1 MVFGRWIG
9 YKFKLGGL
17 NYGEH
22 GIIYDE
28 LIQ

>member
-1 MVFGRWIG
+1 MVFGRWAG

-22 GIIYDE
+22 NQTICSKE
-28 LIQ
+28 K